1 MKARINKLIIWDGK
15 EYAHIIED
23 EPNQFCDLCSF
34 SELCGKVVRKEL
46 AFEDSPMKLCEELC
60 KPDIH
65 YAMFIPS
72 EVAESYIK
80 HVNNETERL
89 K

>member
-1 MKARINKLIIWDGK
+1 MKARINKLITWDNK

-60 KPDIH
+60 YEADDTH

-72 EVAESYIK
+72 EVAENYCK
-80 HVNNETERL
+80 HINET
-89 K
+89 